1 MIQPNFMK
9 KTVSVKLLVI
19 VIINF
24 KRYQGTYCLI
34 HVLFVATF
42 KIGKISTSKLE
53 SQPILS

>member
-1 MIQPNFMK
+1 M
-9 KTVSVKLLVI
+9 
-19 VIINF
+19 
-24 KRYQGTYCLI
+24 